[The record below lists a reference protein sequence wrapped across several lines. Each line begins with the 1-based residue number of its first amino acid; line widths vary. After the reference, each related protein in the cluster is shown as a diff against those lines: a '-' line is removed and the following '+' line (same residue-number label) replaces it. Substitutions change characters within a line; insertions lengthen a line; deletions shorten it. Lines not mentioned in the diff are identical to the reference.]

1 MKILRWEL
9 KSYRG
14 AILALV
20 LICVALIIHEIFGA
34 HGYLALRRQKQQ
46 YQALQQQ
53 IQDLKEQNQ
62 KLEKQIEGL
71 KSDPHAIEKLA
82 RDQMHLARPGE
93 IIYTLPD
100 KDKSD
105 SPASSAKDSP
115 PK

>member
-1 MKILRWEL
+1 MKIWRWEL

-14 AILALV
+14 AILGLILV
-20 LICVALIIHEIFGA
+20 CVALVVHEIFGA
-34 HGYLALRRQKQQ
+34 NGYLALRRQKKQ
-46 YQALQQQ
+46 YQELQQQ
-53 IQDLKEQNQ
+53 IQSLKQQNQ
-62 KLEKQIEGL
+62 QLQNQIQGL
-71 KSDPHAIEKLA
+71 KSDPHAIEKMA

-100 KDKSD
+100 KDKPQ